1 MPPFCYHW
9 SILKDYKLWKNM
21 ILPLARLRSWA
32 ASNKYATR
40 AKYSKVFSIPTIFLK
55 KNPTRCM
62 VMMPIKPST
71 KIGKFIISG
80 SGFQALGCRQI
91 RLYRRNLLFLQ
102 QEQINW
108 IYCYDVLEALY
119 QIFENIDQGQGP
131 GPWVE
136 PILPQWNYLK

>member
-1 MPPFCYHW
+1 MKKYDLTTRKA
-9 SILKDYKLWKNM
+9 SIVSSLKQICNKSQIFKSLLYSHNFFWK
-21 ILPLARLRSWA
+21 
-32 ASNKYATR
+32 K
-40 AKYSKVFSIPTIFLK
+40 
-55 KNPTRCM
+55 PTRCM

>member
-1 MPPFCYHW
+1 MKKIWSYH
-9 SILKDYKLWKNM
+9 SQGFDREQPQTNMQQEPNFQKSSLFSQFFWK
-21 ILPLARLRSWA
+21 
-32 ASNKYATR
+32 K
-40 AKYSKVFSIPTIFLK
+40 
-55 KNPTRCM
+55 PTRCM

-71 KIGKFIISG
+71 KIWKFIISG

-108 IYCYDVLEALY
+108 IYCNDVLEALY